1 MGREKSVLIEDPRGV
16 DVALIERELTQLWND
31 ASERQER
38 RGDSPVTRAC
48 SMNLVVVTD
57 DTSRAAAI
65 GELVGEVS
73 VTSPSRI
80 FLVVLDPGDDESGL
94 DAWVSARC
102 SLPLP
107 GRNQVCCEEITL
119 TAGGRESEKATG
131 IVMSLLVPDLPTV
144 VIWKSYAGL
153 EGSVLSGFLPFADR
167 VIIDSSER
175 EHPEDLL
182 LSWAR
187 LIAPGDA
194 AGGTPGAGSS
204 EALFG
209 DLSWTHLTPWRSL
222 LARAFQPLEVRDVLS
237 DVGDVLIEYSVTSTP
252 SHSGLAQAYLLV
264 AWLASR
270 LGWSSNGPFSVS
282 SESERRADFRSA
294 SGGMLFAV
302 RLGRTGS
309 AGDATG
315 GLESVTFRGAGDA
328 TVRLELTERT
338 DCIRLEGRI
347 DGVPV
352 EEFLHYPV
360 HQEEAVLISREMEIL
375 HRELPYERTMRR
387 LSGLLAEYIS

>member
-1 MGREKSVLIEDPRGV
+1 
-16 DVALIERELTQLWND
+16 
-31 ASERQER
+31 
-38 RGDSPVTRAC
+38 
-48 SMNLVVVTD
+48 MNLVVITD
-57 DTSRAAAI
+57 NTSRAAAI

-73 VTSPSRI
+73 VTNPSRI
-80 FLVVLDPGDDESGL
+80 LLLVLDPGDSESGL

-119 TAGGRESEKATG
+119 TAGGPASEKAAG
-131 IVMSLLVPDLPTV
+131 IVTTLLVPDLPTV

-153 EGSVLSGFLPFADR
+153 EGSVLSGFFPFADR

-175 EHPEDLL
+175 EHPEDVL

-187 LIAPGDA
+187 LIAPGDS
-194 AGGTPGAGSS
+194 AGSTLGAGSS
-204 EALFG
+204 ETLFG

-222 LARAFQPLEVRDVLS
+222 LARAFQPLEIRDILS
-237 DVGDVLIEYSVTSTP
+237 DIGDVAIEYSVTPTP
-252 SHSGLAQAYLLV
+252 AHSGLAQAYLLV

-270 LGWSSNGPFSVS
+270 LGWTSNSPFSVS
-282 SESERRADFRSA
+282 SENERRADFQSA
-294 SGGMLFAV
+294 SGGPLFAV

-309 AGDATG
+309 GSGAAG
-315 GLESVTFRGAGDA
+315 GLESVTFRGTGDA

-338 DCIRLEGRI
+338 DCIRLERRI
-347 DGVPV
+347 HGVPV
-352 EEFLHYPV
+352 EEFLRYPG
-360 HQEEAVLISREMEIL
+360 HQEEAELIAREMEIL
-375 HRELPYERTMRR
+375 HRDHPYERTMRR